1 MLVPG
6 QTQEELTR
14 LPILWHHYQLHK
26 SQHPQTGLSAYFQLH
41 YGKDFAQHRGAHDHS
56 KLPMKGGDNHVH
68 VPVPIDIPKDNEVR
82 LKAITPNLDPAVF
95 EDQILSQSFLSDIWQ
110 PPRNC

>member
-1 MLVPG
+1 
-6 QTQEELTR
+6 
-14 LPILWHHYQLHK
+14 
-26 SQHPQTGLSAYFQLH
+26 
-41 YGKDFAQHRGAHDHS
+41 
-56 KLPMKGGDNHVH
+56 MKGGDNHVH